1 LPLPVQIRTR
11 VCEPIVF
18 ERYGSE
24 AARDRDY
31 VDACFDLVTNQMQEQ
46 LDCLVG
52 YWELHKFDRP
62 KNILTAQN
70 PARKP
75 PKAWVASAS
84 RTDFGQNFS

>member
-1 LPLPVQIRTR
+1 MGDAVAMLGIDPVVFPVYLGLPWGLSIGPLPNLPLPVQIRTR

-31 VDACFDLVTNQMQEQ
+31 VDACFDRVTAQMQGE

-52 YWELHKFDRP
+52 
-62 KNILTAQN
+62 
-70 PARKP
+70 
-75 PKAWVASAS
+75 S
-84 RTDFGQNFS
+84 

>member
-1 LPLPVQIRTR
+1 

-31 VDACFDLVTNQMQEQ
+31 VDACFDRVTAQMQEQ

-52 YWELHKFDRP
+52 Y
-62 KNILTAQN
+62 
-70 PARKP
+70 
-75 PKAWVASAS
+75 
-84 RTDFGQNFS
+84 